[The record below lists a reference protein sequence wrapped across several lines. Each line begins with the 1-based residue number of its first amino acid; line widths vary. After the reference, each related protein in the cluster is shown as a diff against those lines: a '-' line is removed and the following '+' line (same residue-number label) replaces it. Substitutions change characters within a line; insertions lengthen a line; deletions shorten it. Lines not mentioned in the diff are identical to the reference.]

1 VIRHLKS
8 WTRIAAGLVGG
19 LAAGVI
25 GFHVAVGH
33 AARLEPPAL
42 SLPQA
47 SVATSP
53 SGLRRLGPSYAR
65 RRGSLLEVGLRGTP
79 ETIGYG
85 HARLM
90 YREMV
95 ENEGILLGRFKEQVP
110 LGAARS
116 LLLDLAQLRYRHV
129 NEQMSADRLR
139 EIAAGAAGFQPD
151 PYADMFPTFQRFVY
165 LNALYDISLSFEGSP
180 LIGCTT
186 FTFDHEYTADGSGML
201 ARAFDF
207 EVDDIFDRRKAVF
220 LVREA
225 GKIPFASVAWPGLVG
240 VVSGMN
246 LEGVAVVVHGGR
258 AREPRAVGEPVVHA
272 LRRVL
277 SEAHTTE
284 DAARLLAQHS
294 PMVSHIVIVTD
305 AHGRSAV
312 IERAPGEQDSVRPLP
327 SRAATTNHFES
338 ALRDDPKNLRVRDKT
353 STLPRRAR
361 ADRLLAELPSGAP
374 VAPLD
379 AARLLRDRDAAD
391 GSALPLGD
399 RRAINALIATHGV
412 IMQTGTRVLW
422 VSEAPHLL
430 GKFRAF
436 DLQRLLAP
444 DYDPE
449 HDTATSDE
457 LPEDELL
464 TSGRYAQWS
473 KTGRPSAE
481 SPSQTP

>member
-1 VIRHLKS
+1 LK
-8 WTRIAAGLVGG
+8 RALRALAALLGLLGIGLVS
-19 LAAGVI
+19 LHLV
-25 GFHVAVGH
+25 VQR
-33 AARLEPPAL
+33 AARLVPP
-42 SLPQA
+42 SVRLPSA
-47 SVATSP
+47 KPTTPLHGV
-53 SGLRRLGPSYAR
+53 RRFGEAYAR
-65 RRGSLLEVGLRGTP
+65 HVGSILQVGLSGPP
-79 ETIGYG
+79 EAIGYE
-85 HARLM
+85 HARLL
-90 YREMV
+90 YPEMV
-95 ENEGILLGRFKEQVP
+95 ENEGILLGRFKDRVP
-110 LGAARS
+110 LGIARS
-116 LLLDLAQLRYRHV
+116 LLLDLAQLRYRTV
-129 NEQMSADRLR
+129 DEQMSRERLR
-139 EIAAGAAGFQPD
+139 EIAAGARGFQPD
-151 PYADMFPTFQRFVY
+151 PYADLFPTYQRFVY

-186 FTFDHEYTADGSGML
+186 FTFDHELTADGSGLL

-207 EVDDIFDRRKAVF
+207 EVDPIFDRRKAVF

-258 AREPRAVGEPVVHA
+258 AREPRASGEPVVHA

-277 SEAHTTE
+277 SEAHDSA
-284 DAARLLAQHS
+284 DAVRLLGERA

-305 AHGRSAV
+305 ARGESFV
-312 IERAPGEQDSVRPLP
+312 IERAPGVSDSVRRLP

-338 ALRDDPKNLRVRDKT
+338 ALAGDPKNQRVRQTT

-361 ADRLLAELPSGAP
+361 ADRLLQDLPANA
-374 VAPLD
+374 VVTPL
-379 AARLLRDRDAAD
+379 AAAKLLRDRKAED

-412 IMQTGTRVLW
+412 IFETGSRRLW

-436 DLQRLLAP
+436 DLRRLLAP

-449 HDTATSDE
+449 TDTLELEA
-457 LPEDELL
+457 LPEDVLL
-464 TSGRYAQWS
+464 TSGDYATWQHS
-473 KTGRPSAE
+473 H
-481 SPSQTP
+481 